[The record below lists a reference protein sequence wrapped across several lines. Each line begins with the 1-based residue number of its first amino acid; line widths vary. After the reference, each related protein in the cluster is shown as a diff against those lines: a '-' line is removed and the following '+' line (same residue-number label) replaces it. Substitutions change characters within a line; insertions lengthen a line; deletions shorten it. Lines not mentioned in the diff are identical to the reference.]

1 MGSITTSIED
11 LIAKLTEVKKDAEKF
26 DKGVMIAGTRVR
38 KVMQE
43 VRKAAQLVR
52 VDVTEKKKK

>member
-43 VRKAAQLVR
+43 VRKAAQFIR
-52 VDVTEKKKK
+52 VDVTEKKKG